1 MEASLKNNMMNNNVR
16 KSVKAIKRIIQK
28 DLQILAIYREMNA
41 GSTLDPQTIKMK
53 MLQKKNMQQYLNN
66 YLNCQVLI
74 HLWIGIE
81 NILIKIR

>member
-1 MEASLKNNMMNNNVR
+1 
-16 KSVKAIKRIIQK
+16 
-28 DLQILAIYREMNA
+28 MNA
-41 GSTLDPQTIKMK
+41 GSTLDPQTIKNEDVTE
-53 MLQKKNMQQYLNN
+53 KNMQQYLNN